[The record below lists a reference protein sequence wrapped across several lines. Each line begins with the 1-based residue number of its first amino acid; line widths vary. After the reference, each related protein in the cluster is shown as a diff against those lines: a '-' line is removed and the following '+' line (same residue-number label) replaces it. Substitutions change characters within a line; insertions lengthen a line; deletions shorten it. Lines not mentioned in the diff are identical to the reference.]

1 MLQCTE
7 HLYLTHVACRR
18 DCHNVNPTST
28 LARLGTN
35 MYILTAWYKVC
46 RYLVR
51 PPTWEGAN
59 SYRRRVRTLRQ
70 TSSLSSL
77 HHDDNPHKRINATR
91 RASSFLAEHDVAT
104 FNLANNPPP
113 VANAGL
119 GSYSR
124 ALEFT
129 SMALSSSETNNM
141 KVDVSSFLR

>member
-1 MLQCTE
+1 M
-7 HLYLTHVACRR
+7 
-18 DCHNVNPTST
+18 
-28 LARLGTN
+28 
-35 MYILTAWYKVC
+35 
-46 RYLVR
+46 
-51 PPTWEGAN
+51 
-59 SYRRRVRTLRQ
+59 
-70 TSSLSSL
+70 
-77 HHDDNPHKRINATR
+77 R

-141 KVDVSSFLR
+141 KLMCRRFSADAFTIARRTTIKFYKGKFIARPLLCAQLGNLWTK

>member
-1 MLQCTE
+1 M
-7 HLYLTHVACRR
+7 
-18 DCHNVNPTST
+18 
-28 LARLGTN
+28 
-35 MYILTAWYKVC
+35 
-46 RYLVR
+46 
-51 PPTWEGAN
+51 
-59 SYRRRVRTLRQ
+59 
-70 TSSLSSL
+70 
-77 HHDDNPHKRINATR
+77 R

-141 KVDVSSFLR
+141 KVDVCRRFSADAFTIARRTTIKFYKGKFIARPLLCAQMGILFTE